1 MVALPPRQGIILVD
15 IGINYLYVHACSIY
29 ICIYIYIEVS
39 VLEGIVF
46 RVVWTGWQ
54 VTETCTLCTNSSLR
68 RLFINRHGPRS
79 AALDTAP

>member
-29 ICIYIYIEVS
+29 ICIYIEVS